1 MGLAAAVIVA
11 AGRGLRAGG
20 PVAKQYR
27 DLAGQPVVR
36 HSLRRFS
43 QHPAIDLVQ
52 SVIHPQDQALFDNAA
67 TGLTLLAPV
76 SGGATRQESVRAGL
90 EALAPHKP
98 EVVLIHDAARAFAS
112 AALLDRAVAAARAT
126 GAAVPA
132 LPVVDTIKTVDSGNR
147 ITATLERAA
156 LRMIQTPQAF
166 RFDAILDAHRRA
178 AKAGRS
184 DFTDDAAVAEW
195 AGLTVSVFDGDP
207 ANLKLTNPEDF
218 ARVAHEK
225 TQPLTDIRT
234 GSGFDV
240 HEFGP
245 GNYATICGLRVP
257 HDRGVVGHSDADV
270 GLHALTDALLGSI
283 ADGDIGAHFPPSD
296 ERWRGAASDQFLAFA
311 AERVRARGGRI
322 ALLDVTLLCEAPRI
336 GPHRDAMRARI
347 AEIVGIDVSR
357 VAVKATT
364 MEQKGFVGRKEGLA
378 AIATATVHLP
388 ESGV

>member
-27 DLAGQPVVR
+27 ELAGQPVVR
-36 HSLRRFS
+36 HSLTRFS
-43 QHPAIDLVQ
+43 QHPAIALVQ
-52 SVIHPQDQALFDNAA
+52 SVIHPQDQALFENAA
-67 TGLTLLAPV
+67 AGLKLLAPV

-90 EALAPHKP
+90 EALAPHRP

-112 AALLDRAVAAARAT
+112 DALLDRAVAAARAT

-132 LPVVDTIKTVDSGNR
+132 LPVVDTIKTVDAGNR

-156 LRMIQTPQAF
+156 LRTIQTPQAF

-218 ARVAHEK
+218 ARVANEQ

-245 GNYATICGLRVP
+245 GDYATICGLRVP

-364 MEQKGFVGRKEGLA
+364 MEQMGFVGRKEGLA

>member
-27 DLAGQPVVR
+27 ELAGQPVVR
-36 HSLRRFS
+36 HSLTRFS

-52 SVIHPQDQALFDNAA
+52 SVIHPQDQALFDNSA

-90 EALAPHKP
+90 EALASHKP

-132 LPVVDTIKTVDSGNR
+132 LPVVDTIKTVDAGNR

-218 ARVAHEK
+218 ARVAHEQ

-245 GNYATICGLRVP
+245 GDYATICGLRVP

-357 VAVKATT
+357 V
-364 MEQKGFVGRKEGLA
+364 G
-378 AIATATVHLP
+378 
-388 ESGV
+388 GV

>member
-1 MGLAAAVIVA
+1 MGLVAAVIVA

-27 DLAGQPVVR
+27 DLSGQPVVR
-36 HSLRRFS
+36 HSLLPFS
-43 QHPAIDLVQ
+43 QHPAIDLIQ
-52 SVIHPQDQALFDNAA
+52 PVIHPQDAALFDKAA
-67 TGLTLLAPV
+67 AGLSLLTPV
-76 SGGATRQESVRAGL
+76 PGGATRQDSVRAGL

-98 EVVLIHDAARAFAS
+98 EIVLIHDAARAFAS
-112 AALLDRAVAAARAT
+112 AALLDRAVGAARTT

-132 LPVVDTIKTVDSGNR
+132 LPVVDTVKTIDAENR

-156 LRMIQTPQAF
+156 LRTIQTPQAF
-166 RFDAILDAHRRA
+166 QFDAILDAHRRA
-178 AKAGRS
+178 AAAERN

-195 AGLTVSVFDGDP
+195 AGLAVTVFEGDP
-207 ANLKLTNPEDF
+207 ANLKLTSPEDF
-218 ARVAHEK
+218 ARVTREQ
-225 TQPLTDIRT
+225 TVPLTDIRT

-245 GNYATICGLRVP
+245 GDYATICGLRVP

-270 GLHALTDALLGSI
+270 GLHALTDALLGAI

-322 ALLDVTLLCEAPRI
+322 ALLDVTLLCEAPKI

-347 AEIVGIDVSR
+347 AEIVGIDISR

-364 MEQKGFVGRKEGLA
+364 MEQRGFVGRREGLA
-378 AIATATVHLP
+378 ALATATVHLP

>member
-1 MGLAAAVIVA
+1 VIVA

-36 HSLRRFS
+36 HSLMRFS
-43 QHPAIDLVQ
+43 EHPAIDLVQ
-52 SVIHPQDQALFDNAA
+52 SVIHPQDQVLFDNAA
-67 TGLTLLAPV
+67 TGLNLLAPV

-132 LPVVDTIKTVDSGNR
+132 LPVVDTIKTVDAGNR

-156 LRMIQTPQAF
+156 LRTIQTPQAF

-218 ARVAHEK
+218 ARVAHEQ

-245 GNYATICGLRVP
+245 GDYATICGLRVP

-364 MEQKGFVGRKEGLA
+364 MEHMGFVGRKEGLA
-378 AIATATVHLP
+378 ALATATVHLP
-388 ESGV
+388 ESVV

>member
-1 MGLAAAVIVA
+1 MGLVAAVIVA

-36 HSLRRFS
+36 HSLTCFS

-52 SVIHPQDQALFDNAA
+52 PVIHPQDAALFEDAA
-67 TGLTLLAPV
+67 TGLELLAAV
-76 SGGATRQESVRAGL
+76 RGGATRQESVRAGL

-132 LPVVDTIKTVDSGNR
+132 LPVVDTIKTVDAAGR
-147 ITATLERAA
+147 IVATLERAA
-156 LRMIQTPQAF
+156 LRTIQTPQAF

-195 AGLTVSVFDGDP
+195 ADLPVSVFDGDP

-218 ARVAHEK
+218 ARVANEQ
-225 TQPLTDIRT
+225 TPPLTDIRT

-245 GNYATICGLRVP
+245 GDYATICGLRVP

-347 AEIVGIDVSR
+347 AQIVGIDVSR

-364 MEQKGFVGRKEGLA
+364 MEQMGFVGRKEGLA
-378 AIATATVHLP
+378 ALATATVHLP

>member
-27 DLAGQPVVR
+27 DLDGVPVVR
-36 HSLRRFS
+36 HSLMRFS
-43 QHPAIDLVQ
+43 RHPGMDLVQ
-52 SVIHPQDQALFDNAA
+52 TVIHPQDTALYEQAAG
-67 TGLTLLAPV
+67 GLNLLDPV
-76 SGGATRQESVRAGL
+76 PGGATRQASVRAGL
-90 EALAPHKP
+90 EALAPRNP
-98 EVVLIHDAARAFAS
+98 EIVLIHDAARAFAS
-112 AALLDRAVAAARAT
+112 DALLDRAIAAARAT

-132 LPVVDTIKTVDSGNR
+132 LPVVDTVKTIDADNR

-156 LRMIQTPQAF
+156 LRTIQTPQAF

-178 AKAGRS
+178 AAAGRD

-218 ARVAHEK
+218 ARVTREQTMA
-225 TQPLTDIRT
+225 LTDIRT

-245 GNYATICGLRVP
+245 GDFATICGVRVP

-270 GLHALTDALLGSI
+270 GLHALTDAVLGAI

-296 ERWRGAASDQFLAFA
+296 ERWRGASSDQFLAFA
-311 AERVRARGGRI
+311 VERVRARGGRI

-347 AEIVGIDVSR
+347 AQIAGIDVSR

-364 MEQKGFVGRKEGLA
+364 MEQMGFVGRREGLA

>member
-36 HSLRRFS
+36 RSLTRFS

-67 TGLTLLAPV
+67 AGLELLAPV

-90 EALAPHKP
+90 EALAPHRP

-132 LPVVDTIKTVDSGNR
+132 LPVVDTIKTVDAGNR

-156 LRMIQTPQAF
+156 LRTIQTPQAF

-218 ARVAHEK
+218 ARVAHEQ

-245 GNYATICGLRVP
+245 GDYATICGLRVP

-364 MEQKGFVGRKEGLA
+364 MEQMGFVGRKEGLA
-378 AIATATVHLP
+378 ALATATVHLP

>member
-283 ADGDIGAHFPPSD
+283 ADGDIGTHFPPSD